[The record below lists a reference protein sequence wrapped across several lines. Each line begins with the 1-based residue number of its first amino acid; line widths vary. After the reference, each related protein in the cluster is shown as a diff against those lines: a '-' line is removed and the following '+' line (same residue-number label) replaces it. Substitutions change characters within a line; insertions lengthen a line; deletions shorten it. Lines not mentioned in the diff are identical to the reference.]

1 MTNDAQNGS
10 TPDQAR
16 PSIAAPNRRT
26 LLRRGIGAAPVVLGT
41 LASRSALGTGTGAFC
56 TRSLAMSGNLS
67 RGPIGSCG
75 VSPGCWKNKAKNEW
89 YIQDGTKKIQQI
101 FDVFADTGG
110 KPQWR
115 ISTPGNA
122 ANVRA
127 NVCNGN
133 ISYFKGSFMEGLNG
147 TVHAYCVLKS
157 DANTYKSTSPNV
169 VEITGNGF
177 LSQIIC
183 GALNA
188 AFFRD
193 SGVFPSQLL
202 FPYSL
207 LEVIN
212 LVNSQLRSKTFKTN
226 TDATTATG
234 YLNKL
239 FSDTITDGYECGMID
254 GPSSQSY
261 YVPDPIT

>member
-1 MTNDAQNGS
+1 MNAEPREEI
-10 TPDQAR
+10 TPQ
-16 PSIAAPNRRT
+16 PLAAPNRRT

-41 LASRSALGTGTGAFC
+41 LASRSALGTGTVC
-56 TRSLAMSGNLS
+56 TRSMAMSGNLS

-75 VSPGCWKNKAKNEW
+75 VSPGCWKNKAKYEW
-89 YIQDGTKKIQQI
+89 WIADGTKKIQQI
-101 FDVFADTGG
+101 FDVFADTSN

-115 ISTPGNA
+115 ISTAGNA
-122 ANVRA
+122 ANVRS
-127 NVCNGN
+127 NLISGN
-133 ISYFKGSFMEGLNG
+133 INYFKGSFMEGLNG
-147 TVHAYCVLKS
+147 TVHAYCVLKT
-157 DANTYKSTSPNV
+157 DANTYKTTSPNV

-207 LEVIN
+207 VEVIN
-212 LVNSQLRSKTFKTN
+212 LVNSQLRSKTFKTSSEV
-226 TDATTATG
+226 TSVTTG
-234 YLNKL
+234 LNNL
-239 FSDTITDGYECGMID
+239 FSATITDGYECGWID